1 MTDRMPYSHMPIMML
16 GFMSAECLRLTA
28 ILIATSMT

>member
-1 MTDRMPYSHMPIMML
+1 MTDRMLYGQMADRML
-16 GFMSAECLRLTA
+16 GFNPGQCQRLTA

>member
-1 MTDRMPYSHMPIMML
+1 MPIMML

>member
-1 MTDRMPYSHMPIMML
+1 MTDRMLYGQMADRML
-16 GFMSAECLRLTA
+16 GFISGECQRLTA